1 MNYRID
7 ILHKKNKEVYMVSK
21 FLNHDGTITQ
31 NLFPG
36 KVFNTR
42 DEAIAAAEN
51 YRRLDA

>member
-21 FLNHDGTITQ
+21 FLNQDGTITI

-36 KVFNTR
+36 KVFNTK
-42 DEAIAAAEN
+42 DAAIEAAEA
-51 YRRLDA
+51 YKED